1 MLSTRGRE
9 EPGCA
14 DGLGGVWAPAE
25 DGWLGHQKT
34 EEDGWLGHQK
44 RMGGL
49 GTRRSF
55 KQFIFTKRQL
65 IITINCDMNLKE
77 T

>member
-25 DGWLGHQKT
+25 DGWLGQ
-34 EEDGWLGHQK
+34 QK
-44 RMGGL
+44 RTGGL
-49 GTRRSF
+49 GTRRGWVAWAPGEASNNSYLP
-55 KQFIFTKRQL
+55 R
-65 IITINCDMNLKE
+65 DS
-77 T
+77 